1 MTSVIFVL
9 SFFYCYQSITASSV
23 AGGAMESCSAARCE
37 SGVGDGFALKIS
49 HLLGISGFFWLL
61 PGGFGWFGGFT
72 PLK

>member
-9 SFFYCYQSITASSV
+9 PFFYCYQSLTASGV
-23 AGGAMESCSAARCE
+23 AGGAVGRCSASRCE
-37 SGVGDGFALKIS
+37 SGAGGGFALKIS

-61 PGGFGWFGGFT
+61 QGGFGWFGGFT